1 MEKKLDMSTSW
12 KWVGDCQLGQHIF
25 TVWDRYDENF
35 RLRYAIT
42 TCRTYPQPEEEG
54 QPGPKWRVLAQLRAK
69 YPYAQFCWIAV
80 DYERAIHSF

>member
-1 MEKKLDMSTSW
+1 MEKKLDMSTPW
-12 KWVGDCQLGQHIF
+12 EWVGDCQLGPYIF
-25 TVWDRYDENF
+25 SVWDRYENF
-35 RLRYAIT
+35 RWRYAIT

-54 QPGPKWRVLAQLRAK
+54 QPGPKWRVIAQLRAK

>member
-1 MEKKLDMSTSW
+1 MEREKKW
-12 KWVGDCQLGQHIF
+12 KWVGDCQLGPYIF
-25 TVWDRYDENF
+25 SVWDRYDENF
-35 RLRYAIT
+35 RLRYVIT

-69 YPYAQFCWIAV
+69 YPYQFCWIAFG

>member
-1 MEKKLDMSTSW
+1 MEREKKW
-12 KWVGDCQLGQHIF
+12 EWVGDCQLGQHIF
-25 TVWDRYDENF
+25 SVWDRYDANF

-42 TCRTYPQPEEEG
+42 QGRSYPQPEEEG

-69 YPYAQFCWIAV
+69 YPYAQFCWIAFG